1 MKKSENSKANSKP
14 QKSSVNTEST
24 YDVLLK
30 KIFLLILALIGI
42 IFLLFNLKTVFG
54 IINKVFSSLSPVIIG
69 VALAYMM
76 HPFYQFI
83 VEKVEGK
90 PFNIKELKSRKI

>member
-1 MKKSENSKANSKP
+1 MKKSENSKAISKP

-42 IFLLFNLKTVFG
+42 IFLLFNCT
-54 IINKVFSSLSPVIIG
+54 LS
-69 VALAYMM
+69 
-76 HPFYQFI
+76 
-83 VEKVEGK
+83 
-90 PFNIKELKSRKI
+90 